1 MNSSSSK
8 INLEK
13 ITTNI
18 EFAQKTIQFYN
29 CFYQETTDIFQ
40 DFVGLLEFNVGGM
53 CSATD
58 DLLAVCMRMTKTHSG
73 FVEYFENNYP
83 DKSSLDSAK
92 VKLIDILLNS
102 ISNDVN
108 NLIESLNKLNSESF
122 IPFFEKPT
130 TGEEF
135 IHILSHNEGKSY
147 INYFLNEGKESNI
160 QVFSQIQSEYLEFS
174 KPFTPSSDSFKLN
187 EELVEGVK
195 KSQEFAEK
203 AIYGFR
209 HLYNKNIGL
218 FTDFCNCYFYS
229 VKKIFEIHADL
240 KDIYTKLLSIREII
254 RELIEDHRLC
264 NPEGSKFI
272 DQLLERTIHHDFF
285 TNLAVLDKCLQSSA
299 KKLGVIPDSI
309 VRSHNYIGLEQ
320 TLKVLEKF
328 HQHDKQESTYFTHI
342 NDWIKT
348 TIDTIRFNSNSEI
361 NIKHFTYPVRE
372 GYLIN
377 GYKTPLT
384 ASEIYQFEQG
394 TEKTVFRQISGQF
407 MGNFKVNAN
416 GSLSTIQKELIEML
430 PYWLELN
437 ADLVFQQFG
446 RKIDVSEIGVFL
458 SEDRLTI
465 TLWGYG
471 SIKWLDIIDKI
482 KYKSEQ
488 KLFITLPQV

>member
-1 MNSSSSK
+1 MNSSSNK

-18 EFAQKTIQFYN
+18 EYAQKIIQFYN
-29 CFYQETTDIFQ
+29 RFYQETTDILQ
-40 DFVGLLEFNVGGM
+40 DFVGLLEFKVGGM

-58 DLLAVCMRMTKTHSG
+58 DLLAVCTRMTKTQSG
-73 FVEYFENNYP
+73 LVEYFENNYP

-92 VKLIDILLNS
+92 IKLIELLLNNFSDDLNS
-102 ISNDVN
+102 I
-108 NLIESLNKLNSESF
+108 IESLNKLNSESF

-130 TGEEF
+130 TGEEL
-135 IHILSHNEGKSY
+135 IHILSYNEGKSY
-147 INYFLNEGKESNI
+147 INYFLKEGMESNI
-160 QVFSQIQSEYLEFS
+160 HVFNQIKSEYLEYQ
-174 KPFTPSSDSFKLN
+174 KPFNPSSDSVKLN
-187 EELVEGVK
+187 EEIVEGVK

-218 FTDFCNCYFYS
+218 FTDFFNCYFYS
-229 VKKIFEIHADL
+229 VKKVFEIHADL
-240 KDIYTKLLSIREII
+240 TNIYTKLLSIREII
-254 RELIEDHRLC
+254 RELIEDHHLC
-264 NPEGSKFI
+264 NPEGNKFI
-272 DQLLERTIHHDFF
+272 DQLLERTIHYDFF

-299 KKLGVIPDSI
+299 KKLGVISDSI
-309 VRSHNYIGLEQ
+309 VRSHNYLGLEQ
-320 TLKVLEKF
+320 THKVLEKF
-328 HQHDKQESTYFTHI
+328 HQHDLQELTYFTHI
-342 NDWIKT
+342 NDWIKS
-348 TIDTIRFNSNSEI
+348 TIDTIRFNSNSEL
-361 NIKHFTYPVRE
+361 NIKHFKYPVRE

-377 GYKTPLT
+377 AYKTPLT
-384 ASEIYQFEQG
+384 ASEIYHFDQG

-407 MGNFKVNAN
+407 MGNFKVNPN
-416 GSLSTIQKELIEML
+416 SSLSAIQKELIEML
-430 PYWLELN
+430 PYWLEHN
-437 ADLVFQQFG
+437 EDLVFQQFG

-482 KYKSEQ
+482 KYKTEQ